1 MLKLS
6 TREYTPG
13 LNLQP
18 SSVEDMNEI
27 TYLFLSSFSYFQEIK
42 SGGPILCVCF
52 KNLFTQHIDIIHE
65 SWD

>member
-6 TREYTPG
+6 VREYTPG

-42 SGGPILCVCF
+42 PGGPVLVCVL
-52 KNLFTQHIDIIHE
+52 KINLPDTDIIHE